1 MSISDGFLSLYD
13 FLTLA
18 TGEHD
23 ENWLHGIPEEASYGA
38 HDSLTRPAFSKKY
51 P

>member
-1 MSISDGFLSLYD
+1 MSNSDGFFSLYD
-13 FLTLA
+13 DFTLA
-18 TGEHD
+18 TGEHC
-23 ENWLHGIPEEASYGA
+23 ENWLHGILEEASYGA